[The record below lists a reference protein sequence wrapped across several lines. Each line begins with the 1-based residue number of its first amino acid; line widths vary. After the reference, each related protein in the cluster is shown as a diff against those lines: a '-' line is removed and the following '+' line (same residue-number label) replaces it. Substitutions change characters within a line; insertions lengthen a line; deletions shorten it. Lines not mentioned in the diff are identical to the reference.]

1 MLDKIIKSAYAL
13 GACDRLGEISD
24 FTHLIDLFFSPQGQ
38 EFCEKYNYP
47 SLDVFRQIK
56 DDVKIRNI
64 YVDQGHITLS
74 GKQHICLVGNT
85 SAVIQASGVA
95 FVHTII
101 LMHGSKATIKASNH
115 AVLKIVNISGLE
127 VTIHKDQTVVEL

>member
-1 MLDKIIKSAYAL
+1 MLDRIIKSAYAL
-13 GACDRLGEISD
+13 GACDRLGEIRD
-24 FTHLIDLFFSPQGQ
+24 FPHLIDLFFSPQGQ

-47 SLDVFRQIK
+47 SLEIFQQIK
-56 DDVKIRNI
+56 NNIDKANI
-64 YVDQGHITLS
+64 YVDAGHINLS
-74 GKQHICLVGNT
+74 GKKHICLVGNT

-95 FVHTII
+95 FVHIII

-115 AVLKIVNISGLE
+115 AVLKIVNISGLG